1 MNAKSNTI
9 AYKSVFSRSDGEY
22 HCQPA
27 AMQTHTTNHQ
37 AKKYTISYLI
47 AKYEDRDTDK
57 Q

>member
-22 HCQPA
+22 HCQPD

-47 AKYEDRDTDK
+47 AKSEDRDTDK
-57 Q
+57 

>member
-1 MNAKSNTI
+1 MLKVTYDI
-9 AYKSVFSRSDGEY
+9 ILKCFRRGDGKY
-22 HCQPA
+22 HCQPD